1 MSSPS
6 YDLLII
12 NVLAINADSS
22 LEIDIAVKG
31 EKIAALASPGQLPR
45 QATRLVDASGLYLL
59 PGLIDPHVHINS
71 RIGGTMR
78 SGFQWTSRAAAHG
91 GTTTFFDF
99 TAPVEGSKLLSSLE
113 DQKAE
118 AEGAVHSDFC
128 LHAGIAAMRPED
140 LWQVREA
147 IKRGFPSFKAFMLPS
162 KGRPEIDDGLLFA
175 LLTACREEGGLMGV
189 HAENGRL
196 IAHFSQSLLREGKS
210 GIRYFAQSR
219 PNICEAE
226 AVERAIM
233 LAEAAGSALYVYHVS
248 SAEGAQLIRQARKR
262 GVPIYGETC
271 PHYLFFTDEVY
282 QSETG
287 LLFNR
292 VPPIRSQRDQDAL
305 WEAVADG
312 TFSCV
317 GTDDVATNLTYKR
330 QPPSGP
336 DFLDL
341 PGGMPQIETRLP
353 LTYSEG
359 VLKNRISLNRLVYLL
374 STGPARLFGLY
385 PRKGTIAVGSDADL
399 VLFDPNLERTITA
412 GELHGGSDYTI
423 YEGWKVKGWPVM
435 TLVRGQ
441 IIVEQ
446 GRLLQSDALGRCCP
460 RKIDPVIL
468 KEASA

>member
-1 MSSPS
+1 MSSAA
-6 YDLLII
+6 YDLLIQ
-12 NVLAINADSS
+12 NCLLVDANNSLLADVAIQ
-22 LEIDIAVKG
+22 G
-31 EKIAALASPGQLPR
+31 EKIAALASAGQLPAAAAR
-45 QATRLVDASGLYLL
+45 VIDARGLYLF

-118 AEGAVHSDFC
+118 GEGAVHSDFC
-128 LHAGIAAMRPED
+128 LHAGIPAMRPED

-147 IKRGFPSFKAFMLPS
+147 IERGFPSFKAFMLPS

-175 LLTACREEGGLMGV
+175 LLTACREQGGLMGV

-196 IAHFSQSLLREGKS
+196 IAYLSERLIKEDKT

-226 AVERAIM
+226 AVGRAIM

-248 SAEGAQLIRQARKR
+248 SAEGTQLIRQARKR

-271 PHYLFFTDEVY
+271 PHYLLFTGQVY
-282 QSETG
+282 ESENG
-287 LLFNR
+287 FLFNR

-312 TFSCV
+312 TLSCI

-330 QPPSGP
+330 QPPSGR
-336 DFLDL
+336 DFIDL
-341 PGGMPQIETRLP
+341 PGGMPQIETRLL

-359 VLKNRISLNRLVYLL
+359 VLKKRISLNRLVYLL

-435 TLVRGQ
+435 TLVRGRVV
-441 IIVEQ
+441 VEQ
-446 GRLLQSDALGRCCP
+446 ERLLKSDALGQCCP